1 MVFTMTIEELVN
13 ANKDMC
19 SHSIC
24 VIRCRYNKSKDM
36 YSDDIVNGCI
46 LYDDTVNG
54 CILYQDEYY
63 LMPNVLRNLKV
74 TSFKCTGYKSF
85 CKLEIWVA

>member
-1 MVFTMTIEELVN
+1 MTIEELVN

-24 VIRCRYNKSKDM
+24 VIRCRYNKSKGM
-36 YSDDIVNGCI
+36 SS
-46 LYDDTVNG
+46 DDTVNG
-54 CILYQDEYY
+54 CILYQDEYS

-74 TSFKCTGYKSF
+74 TSFKFTCYKSF
-85 CKLEIWVA
+85 GKLEIWVV

>member
-36 YSDDIVNGCI
+36 SSDDIVNGCI
-46 LYDDTVNG
+46 LY
-54 CILYQDEYY
+54 QDEYS

-74 TSFKCTGYKSF
+74 TSFKCKGYKSF
-85 CKLEIWVA
+85 CKLEVWVV

>member
-1 MVFTMTIEELVN
+1 MTIEELVN

-24 VIRCRYNKSKDM
+24 VIRCRYNKSKGM
-36 YSDDIVNGCI
+36 SS
-46 LYDDTVNG
+46 DDTVNG
-54 CILYQDEYY
+54 CILYQDEYS

-74 TSFKCTGYKSF
+74 TSFKFTDYKLF
-85 CKLEIWVA
+85 GKLEIWVV